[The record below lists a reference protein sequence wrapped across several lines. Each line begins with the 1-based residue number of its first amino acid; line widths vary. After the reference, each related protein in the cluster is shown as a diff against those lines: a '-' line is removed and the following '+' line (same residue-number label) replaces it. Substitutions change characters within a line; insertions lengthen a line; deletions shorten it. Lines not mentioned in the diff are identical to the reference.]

1 LQRHPIQFAE
11 ADRPWQKIPRWA
23 EFLITCGFI
32 CADTESVGRKIATV
46 SMPCESAA
54 AGLVALGAMRR
65 RLGLNDANDSHAH
78 FQRIER
84 LAGQKEIG
92 TFLRHNSLPGLFRL
106 EGRDSKGFVWVR
118 RVKTPW
124 GKNGALRTVI
134 LPAHA
139 NTWRFDGEAPMQNAQ
154 GSGLPYG
161 SFYEQLIEERFP
173 PIQANLATSDSGICL
188 AGRIAGESV
197 SKNILDSI
205 IFQSHDQTVTLPNL
219 LTIQRWSPGT
229 ISRVTFFNART
240 GQIDRSTGC
249 TRLVI
254 ADGDG
259 AFLKVI
265 EAAEFRHSNVIGV
278 VHRVLERDRLEAIGI
293 KIAELAQW
301 YAPDDELLKELPP
314 APSGIT
320 ISMLK
325 RR

>member
-1 LQRHPIQFAE
+1 V
-11 ADRPWQKIPRWA
+11 
-23 EFLITCGFI
+23 EFLITCGYI
-32 CADTESVGRKIATV
+32 WADTESVGRKIAIL

-54 AGLVALGAMRR
+54 AGLVVLGAMRR
-65 RLGLNDANDSHAH
+65 RLAVHDANDSLAH

-84 LAGQKEIG
+84 LAGHKEVQ
-92 TFLRHNSLPGLFRL
+92 TFLRHDTYLGRFRL
-106 EGRDSKGFVWVR
+106 ESKDPRGFVWVR
-118 RVKTPW
+118 REQTSS
-124 GKNGALRTVI
+124 GKNSLRTII
-134 LPAHA
+134 LPSHA
-139 NTWRFDGEAPMQNAQ
+139 NAWRFDGEAPIQNVL
-154 GSGLPYG
+154 GIELPYG
-161 SFYEQLIEERFP
+161 SFYGQLMQDGFP

-188 AGRIAGESV
+188 AGRVAGESV

-205 IFQSHDQTVTLPNL
+205 LFQSHDQAVPLPNL

-229 ISRVTFFNART
+229 ISRVTFFNTRT

-249 TRLVI
+249 TRIVI

-265 EAAEFRHSNVIGV
+265 EAADFRHSNVIGV
-278 VHRVLERDRLEAIGI
+278 VHRVLERDRLEALGI

-301 YAPDDELLKELPP
+301 YAPDSELLKELPP
-314 APSGIT
+314 SPGGIT